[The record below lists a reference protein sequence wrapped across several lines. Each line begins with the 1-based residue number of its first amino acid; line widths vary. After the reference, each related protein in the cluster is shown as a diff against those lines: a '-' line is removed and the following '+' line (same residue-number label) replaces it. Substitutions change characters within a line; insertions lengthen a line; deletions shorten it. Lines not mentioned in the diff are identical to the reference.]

1 MAVTIR
7 DAYTGQLAAAAAT
20 LYTAPTGTRARILKC
35 TVTNDTTTAVTF
47 VLYKIPSG
55 GAAGADNTII
65 NTKTLGSQESYTC
78 PEVVGHCLD
87 PGDFIQGYAS
97 AANQVTIFI
106 SVVEIT

>member
-20 LYTAPTGTRARILKC
+20 LYTTDTGVRARILKC
-35 TVTNDTTTAVTF
+35 TVTNDTTTSVTF
-47 VLYKIPSG
+47 ILYKIPTG
-55 GAAGADNTII
+55 GTAGPTNMII

-78 PEVVGHCLD
+78 PEVLGHCLD
-87 PGDFIQGYAS
+87 PGDFIQGVAS
-97 AANQVTIFI
+97 AANQVTIFL